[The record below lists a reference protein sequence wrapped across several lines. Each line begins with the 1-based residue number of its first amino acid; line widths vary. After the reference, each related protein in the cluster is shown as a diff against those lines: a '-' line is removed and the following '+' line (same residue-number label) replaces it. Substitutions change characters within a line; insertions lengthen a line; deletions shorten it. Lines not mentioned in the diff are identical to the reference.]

1 MYIENEVY
9 FSEDNNMHISF
20 PLFSSLNIFKSSK
33 LMVNLLTIVIA
44 VTLKESHNLENA
56 EEESIAKRKL
66 VQDRQTQHQVHRTQV
81 PHHPPHL
88 RNLHH
93 RRRHHQAQMI
103 HPMRIAKK
111 KIQKKQYLQQL

>member
-1 MYIENEVY
+1 MYIEND